1 MHVTA
6 CFTCTI
12 FRREIQNCQQG
23 LMKQISACG
32 TLDHMRFIQQILT
45 DTHVCVYLSLCCLSF
60 DISFCSLLNTHTKS
74 LKETVLQIMKIML
87 FLITARRLNLY
98 RGQVS
103 LTLLTSPE
111 RARGWMNGYRW
122 SHGDGDG
129 DPPLSLTGIQSLLM
143 IWSSYL

>member
-74 LKETVLQIMKIML
+74 LKETVLQIMKISSNVTFSNNSETVESLPWSGVPHSAHVSGASEGMDEWVRMEP
-87 FLITARRLNLY
+87 RR
-98 RGQVS
+98 
-103 LTLLTSPE
+103 
-111 RARGWMNGYRW
+111 WRW
-122 SHGDGDG
+122 
-129 DPPLSLTGIQSLLM
+129 
-143 IWSSYL
+143 